1 MKKIALLMA
10 AALALF
16 ASCSNSADGGGSGGG
31 GANKRISVKNFSK
44 YKAIGVASKSGRSGN
59 IAAGISASASSSE
72 VEGVDEHL
80 VGQDSDGIIED
91 VSLEEN
97 GQDKAM
103 NERPLQFYKAF
114 KRFVFFMYWPEG
126 GSHPDHG
133 KLLSRPTSFFWR
145 KYETAEKFTDIYEPM
160 LVMDKSNGIIY
171 EIDNSADQTDAAYKW
186 GPLSEPDSYS
196 KAVEYGD
203 RFYIQYTN
211 HQTNKLNYYAL
222 RFVGNQLQETY
233 IVKNAVKSS
242 YDNIFVDRFG
252 NLFTEGTNK
261 NVKYY
266 MSLGGSKKKIS
277 CAANLHAYSSNNPL
291 QSVWYVPDGT
301 FEIVDGYN
309 PRPTNY
315 QSYGNYSYPNSDN
328 YLDAMEPKL
337 YSPLFMGANGYV
349 YLACK
354 DSSSR
359 TKAYKRLNANCEL
372 EVCDWVPE
380 ESQEYDFNT
389 DEFLIEIGDA
399 KYYYVP
405 SFTYAKTSFNDVYID
420 AGITKTFTAL
430 NSSGQTAKVRKY
442 DFDTKSYV
450 AEYIPVDIK
459 FSRCQVSSPK
469 KGGKLYKVQY
479 SDGAKDKYTVS
490 EIPLQNFTPSKVEP
504 YKYGKNTFAA
514 TKKHFFLINDGDL
527 VVFNIEDG
535 TKDSACCK
543 DDMVYQTV
551 CFDEDSGIICY
562 TGQSLSSNANITGTI
577 DDNGYKTET
586 STSYEIKYLSP
597 VNMPK
602 ESADTTDSTD
612 STGSTELTEN

>member
-1 MKKIALLMA
+1 MKKIVLLMA
-10 AALALF
+10 AAALAFF
-16 ASCSNSADGGGSGGG
+16 ASCSNSADGGGSGG
-31 GANKRISVKNFSK
+31 ASKRISVRNYSK

-59 IAAGISASASSSE
+59 IAAGISASSSE
-72 VEGVDEHL
+72 AEGVNEHL

-114 KRFVFFMYWPEG
+114 KRFVFFMYWPDG
-126 GSHPDHG
+126 NYLPDYG
-133 KLLSRPTSFFWR
+133 KLLSSPLYFSSR

-160 LVMDKSNGIIY
+160 LVMDKSNGMIY
-171 EIDNSADQTDAAYKW
+171 EIDNSNSTDELDASYKW
-186 GPLSEPDSYS
+186 RPLSDPDSYS

-211 HQTNKLNYYAL
+211 HNSSKLNYYAL

-242 YDNIFVDRFG
+242 YDDIFVDRFG
-252 NLFTEGTNK
+252 SLFTKGTNK

-291 QSVWYVPDGT
+291 SNVYYFPDGT
-301 FEIVDGYN
+301 FEIGWPPSN
-309 PRPTNY
+309 TNY
-315 QSYGNYSYPNSDN
+315 KDICSGDYNYATHQN
-328 YLDAMEPKL
+328 LDVMEPKL

-372 EVCDWVPE
+372 EACDWVPE
-380 ESQEYDFNT
+380 ESQEYDFYP

-405 SFTYAKTSFNDVYID
+405 YVSSENTFNDVDID

-450 AEYIPVDIK
+450 EEYIPVDIK

-469 KGGKLYKVQY
+469 KEGKLYKVQY

-490 EIPLQNFTPSKVEP
+490 EIPLQNFTPSKVEAH
-504 YKYGKNTFAA
+504 KYGKNTFAA

-562 TGQSLSSNANITGTI
+562 TGQSLSSNANIAGTI

-586 STSYEIKYLSP
+586 STGYEIKYLSP

>member
-1 MKKIALLMA
+1 MKVMTKWI
-10 AALALF
+10 AALAVCAVFGL

-59 IAAGISASASSSE
+59 IAAGISASSSE
-72 VEGVDEHL
+72 AEGVNEHL

-114 KRFVFFMYWPEG
+114 KRFVFFMYWPDG
-126 GSHPDHG
+126 NYLPDYG
-133 KLLSRPTSFFWR
+133 KLLSSPSYFSYR

-160 LVMDKSNGIIY
+160 LVMDKSNGMIY
-171 EIDNSADQTDAAYKW
+171 EIDNSNLADELDAVYKW
-186 GPLSEPDSYS
+186 RPLSESDSTS

-211 HQTNKLNYYAL
+211 YNSSKLNYYAL

-233 IVKNAVKSS
+233 IVKNAVKNS
-242 YDNIFVDRFG
+242 YDDIFVDRFG
-252 NLFTEGTNK
+252 SLFTKGTNK

-266 MSLGGSKKKIS
+266 MALDGSKKKIS

-291 QSVWYVPDGT
+291 SSVQYYPDGT
-301 FEIVDGYN
+301 FEIGWHSNTDYKQYN
-309 PRPTNY
+309 
-315 QSYGNYSYPNSDN
+315 SYNSNSDD

-380 ESQEYDFNT
+380 ESQEYDFYP
-389 DEFLIEIGDA
+389 DEFLIEIGNA

-405 SFTYAKTSFNDVYID
+405 YVSSENTFNDVDID

-459 FSRCQVSSPK
+459 FSSCQVSSPK

-490 EIPLQNFTPSKVEP
+490 EIPLKNFTPSKVDP

-562 TGQSLSSNANITGTI
+562 TGQSLSSNANIAGTI